1 MQTCPLQSCRGVRA
15 AVTNSGVQARAPSR
29 RGPRGGSHVARPV
42 ADGEAGGAGGRSEL
56 QARAARPRRV
66 SRDVRHLTRTAR
78 WHLGVHSAVHP
89 PPLPSSE
96 ILPSPPERAACPP
109 PSARSPRPPRPPPPR
124 CLSGCPSSGHVTS
137 RGSGP
142 APSPRTVFLGPVHG
156 AVSALALRT
165 ARRRPE
171 VRAGLRQVLV
181 PLLRAVRRSRV
192 RPLSL
197 SGLGLEDL
205 FSVLWGVCP
214 AVEPAGHVIRHSGS
228 SFSQARRPLCA
239 APVLRLRC
247 PQPRGRRFAAPLS
260 ALQPP

>member
-42 ADGEAGGAGGRSEL
+42 ADGEAGGAGGWSEL

-109 PSARSPRPPRPPPPR
+109 RAHAPRALPAPAPTTPSSLWLPLFWTCHVKRLGPGSLTSHSVLRARPRGCVQARSP
-124 CLSGCPSSGHVTS
+124 H
-137 RGSGP
+137 GS
-142 APSPRTVFLGPVHG
+142 
-156 AVSALALRT
+156 
-165 ARRRPE
+165 
-171 VRAGLRQVLV
+171 
-181 PLLRAVRRSRV
+181 
-192 RPLSL
+192 
-197 SGLGLEDL
+197 
-205 FSVLWGVCP
+205 
-214 AVEPAGHVIRHSGS
+214 
-228 SFSQARRPLCA
+228 A
-239 APVLRLRC
+239 AP
-247 PQPRGRRFAAPLS
+247 RGAGGT
-260 ALQPP
+260 

>member
-42 ADGEAGGAGGRSEL
+42 ADGEAGGAGGWSGLRCQAGPGL

-109 PSARSPRPPRPPPPR
+109 PERTLPAPSPPRPPPPR
-124 CLSGCPSSGHVTS
+124 RLSGCPSSGHVTS

-171 VRAGLRQVLV
+171 VRAGLRRVLV

-205 FSVLWGVCP
+205 FSVLWGVYP

-228 SFSQARRPLCA
+228 SFSQASP
-239 APVLRLRC
+239 P
-247 PQPRGRRFAAPLS
+247 PSPRYS
-260 ALQPP
+260 PPEGP